1 MRLIDSEIKQI
12 LLATTNK
19 AKLEELMLGTKP
31 LINLGIEIITLKDL
45 KIPQGPEETGKTFE
59 ENSKLKAQFYGNLT
73 GLPTIAD
80 DGGLLIPYLNNEPG
94 VKSSRW
100 LGREATD
107 QELIDYT
114 LLRLQK
120 TKNTDRIAYLQ
131 TCLCFFSPKDEQ
143 LIFETE
149 KIKGQIAQKSSDR
162 PTHGYPYR
170 ALFIVEQ
177 YQKYYDELTE
187 TEHQEI
193 NHRIKAL
200 NRLIRKISN
209 TLIK

>member
-1 MRLIDSEIKQI
+1 MKQI

-19 AKLEELMLGTKP
+19 AKLEELRIGVKL
-31 LINLGIEIITLKDL
+31 LINLGIKIVTLKDL
-45 KIPQGPEETGKTFE
+45 KISQEPEETGATFE

-100 LGREATD
+100 LGQKATD
-107 QELIDYT
+107 QELINYA
-114 LLRLQK
+114 LLRLK
-120 TKNTDRIAYLQ
+120 DAKESDRTAYLQ
-131 TCLCFFSPKDEQ
+131 TCLCFYNPKNKQ
-143 LIFETE
+143 IICETE
-149 KIKGQIAQKSSDR
+149 KTKGQIALQSSSR

-170 ALFIVEQ
+170 ALFIVGK

-187 TEHQEI
+187 KEHQQI

-200 NRLIRKISN
+200 NRLIQKITY